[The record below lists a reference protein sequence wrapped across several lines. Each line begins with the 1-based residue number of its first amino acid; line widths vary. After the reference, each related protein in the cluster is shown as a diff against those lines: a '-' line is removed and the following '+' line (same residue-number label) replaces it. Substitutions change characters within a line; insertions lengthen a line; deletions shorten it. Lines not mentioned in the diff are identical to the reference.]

1 MSGLQLSPHFNL
13 SELACTSNKALAEKN
28 LKEAKAHL
36 TEMECLAFFAEQVRM
51 FINAPM
57 IISSGYRCDEL
68 NRAVGG
74 AKTSQHRVFRAIDFI
89 PKGIDLD
96 ECYAKLQFSPLVYK
110 QLIKEQSG
118 SKRWIHVSMGFGRE
132 NLIYKDGKYT
142 RI

>member
-1 MSGLQLSPHFNL
+1 MKLSAHFSL
-13 SELACTSNKALAEKN
+13 EELACTSNKSLAAKN
-28 LKEAKAHL
+28 LKEAKTHL
-36 TEMECLAFFAEQVRM
+36 TEMECLAFFAEQVRA
-51 FINAPM
+51 FVNGPM

-74 AKTSQHRVFRAIDFI
+74 SKTSQHRFFRAIDFV
-89 PKGIDLD
+89 PKGQDLD
-96 ECYAKLQFSPLVYK
+96 ECFAKLQFSPLVYK

-118 SKRWIHVSMGFGRE
+118 SSRWIHVGMGDAKE